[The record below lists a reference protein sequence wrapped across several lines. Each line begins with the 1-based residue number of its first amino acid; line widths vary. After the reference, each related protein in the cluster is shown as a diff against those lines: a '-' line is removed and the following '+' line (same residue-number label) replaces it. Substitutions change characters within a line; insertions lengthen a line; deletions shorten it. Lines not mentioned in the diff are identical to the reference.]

1 MICTSK
7 NTYSFEDEEDKRS
20 FNVNIVECLI
30 GPTNK
35 RYNYFSIINNYNVDY
50 VVYNENIYSSNH
62 EIKIKIENMND
73 ELIVEKNNKTTI
85 SSVTIFFGYS
95 EEVEFEP

>member
-7 NTYSFEDEEDKRS
+7 NTYSFEDEEDKQY

-35 RYNYFSIINNYNVDY
+35 RYNYFSIISNYNVDY
-50 VVYNENIYSSNH
+50 VSYNENIYSPNH
-62 EIKIKIENMND
+62 EIKVKIENMDD
-73 ELIVEKNNKTTI
+73 EIVIEKNNKTI
-85 SSVTIFFGYS
+85 RSSVTIFFGYS